1 MAVCLMS
8 RITTPHSSESG
19 NCSRAQPSPQDVTP
33 GQRATPYGSPRQQGR
48 SGISAVFPK
57 WAATF
62 MAFSSSICNGI
73 DTDITWIV
81 ASGSPLKSNQTPSSK
96 DRRANMPRNVFTF
109 TETDLDQLIE
119 IAKGIGKA
127 QLQLTQAEDK
137 DPGSA
142 ITPSM

>member
-1 MAVCLMS
+1 
-8 RITTPHSSESG
+8 
-19 NCSRAQPSPQDVTP
+19 
-33 GQRATPYGSPRQQGR
+33 
-48 SGISAVFPK
+48 
-57 WAATF
+57 
-62 MAFSSSICNGI
+62 
-73 DTDITWIV
+73 
-81 ASGSPLKSNQTPSSK
+81 
-96 DRRANMPRNVFTF
+96 MPRNVFTF